1 MEHFAIH
8 YRYMYV
14 NENGEPDE
22 VLNYDIFCDAL
33 FKKRLE
39 IAESIVRNDFKKM
52 LKRKPFN
59 TLLHLA
65 VEQEDISAI
74 EYLLSNRASIKFKN
88 TLGETPL
95 HLAVR
100 KNNAEILDIIC
111 SHITY
116 GHKEKTNINPTDSQ
130 GLSHMHIAC
139 ISNNSL
145 NDLHVQHFLEQ
156 GVPANIPVNFN
167 SPQWPGYTPLHFAVE
182 HGNMRVAKLLLQS
195 GADVS
200 LKNGDGATALHIAFL
215 KSSICMVDLLLEA
228 HQSLEPGSVNP
239 SNQTGLSHFHIACSQ
254 KNASIVQGFIER
266 GADVN
271 AHVNFDTWDYCGFTP
286 LHMAV
291 HFRSSDT
298 IGLLIKYGANIAAKE
313 ARGSTPLHLA
323 FENGY
328 KKIVNLILSSAAQQ
342 NNPKNPVNQW
352 SLSHFH
358 IACVHNN
365 LDMMKNFLESGV
377 AVDEAVHVE
386 AHSFPGYTA
395 LHFAAE
401 FERVEAAEL
410 LLKWNARVD
419 IKDCDGLTPLHVACQ
434 QNFSKISH
442 LIQQNVDVDSRMHRY
457 ELESKVS
464 EFSKWFNGRTEYR
477 SMIELLLRYNS
488 DVNCRDYFDRTPI
501 YHACEI
507 SPKILEQFAVKVTAS
522 LVNKFESTRFEI
534 VKLLVDSGAD
544 IFARNEC
551 TGKTVLYHL
560 VELDECLFFIDRS
573 KVKIAELLLKKG
585 VEASVRIKNGM
596 TPLHLA
602 VTKGLPKVVKLL
614 LTNNADVNTAEH
626 INLETPLHKAC
637 ENLHADI
644 AQMLL
649 DNGADVTA
657 RKKNGQ
663 TALHEVVSSTDFD
676 FTDANAKATSDLVVR
691 LLDAG
696 CDVNVQDY
704 EGKTPLHVACSTLNF
719 VGAQVLLHNGADIN
733 LEDDSGKAPLSYCL
747 FHCRGNFHRIYYI
760 FYEHITKIKYI
771 GYHVSK
777 KNKAYFSRIGK
788 MHNYFSVESARYLS
802 GEYIKE
808 FHKMS
813 SKKIGT
819 SSLNEMLQ
827 KDANQLAVYAK
838 NKTFRKIVTAKK
850 FSEMFPFFGY
860 LLKLQ
865 YKKGCARLKAM
876 KSAKLA
882 LEYLIRRELPD
893 ACAELI
899 FKDLDNENLK
909 HLVVA
914 SETAIEIHNSQ

>member
-1 MEHFAIH
+1 MEDFGDN
-8 YRYMYV
+8 YRYIYM
-14 NENGEPDE
+14 NENCEPDE

-39 IAESIVRNDFKKM
+39 IAESIVRNDYKKI

-111 SHITY
+111 SHISY
-116 GHKEKTNINPTDSQ
+116 GHKEKTNINPMDNQ

-156 GVPANIPVNFN
+156 GVSANIAVNSN
-167 SPQWPGYTPLHFAVE
+167 SPHWPGFTPLHFAVE

-200 LKNGDGATALHIAFL
+200 LKNADGATALHIAFL
-215 KSSICMVDLLLEA
+215 KSCTAMVDILLEA
-228 HQSLEPGSVNP
+228 HQSLEAGNVNP
-239 SNQTGLSHFHIACSQ
+239 SNQTGLSHFHIACYQ
-254 KNASIVQGFIER
+254 KNASIVQGFIDR

-271 AHVNFDTWDYCGFTP
+271 VHVNFDTWDYCGFTP

-291 HFRSSDT
+291 QSQSSDT
-298 IGLLIKYGANIAAKE
+298 IALLIKYGANIAAKE
-313 ARGSTPLHLA
+313 ARGLTPLHLA

-328 KKIVNLILSSAAQQ
+328 KKIVNLILSNVAQQ
-342 NNPKNPVNQW
+342 NNPENPVNQW
-352 SLSHFH
+352 CLSHFH

-365 LDMMKNFLESGV
+365 LDVMKGFLENGV
-377 AVDEAVHVE
+377 SVDEAVDVE
-386 AHSFPGYTA
+386 APSFPGFTA

-410 LLKWNARVD
+410 LLKWNAKVSA
-419 IKDCDGLTPLHVACQ
+419 KDCDGLTPLHVACQ
-434 QNFSKISH
+434 QNFNKVSN

-464 EFSKWFNGRTEYR
+464 EFSKWFNSRTEYR
-477 SMIELLLRYNS
+477 NMIELLLRYKS
-488 DVNCRDYFDRTPI
+488 DVNSRDYFDRTPI

-534 VKLLVDSGAD
+534 VKLLVDNGAD

-573 KVKIAELLLKKG
+573 KVKIAELFLKKG
-585 VEASVRIKNGM
+585 VEASVRTKTGM

-614 LTNNADVNTAEH
+614 LTNNAEVNTIEN
-626 INLETPLHKAC
+626 ISLETPLHKAC

-657 RKKNGQ
+657 RKKNGK
-663 TALHEVVSSTDFD
+663 TALHEVVLNTDFD
-676 FTDANAKATSDLVVR
+676 FTEANAKSTSDLVAR

-704 EGKTPLHVACSTLNF
+704 EGKTPLHGACSALNY

-747 FHCRGNFHRIYYI
+747 FHCRGNFHRIFYI
-760 FYEHITKIKYI
+760 FYEHITKMKYV

-788 MHNYFSVESARYLS
+788 MHNYFSDESARYLS
-802 GEYIKE
+802 SEYIKE

-813 SKKIGT
+813 SKKIGS

-827 KDANQLAVYAK
+827 KDANQLALYAK

-850 FSEMFPFFGY
+850 FPDKFPFFGY

-865 YKKGCARLKAM
+865 YRKGCARLKVM

-882 LEYLIRRELPD
+882 LEYLTKRELPD
-893 ACAELI
+893 ECAELI
-899 FKDLDNENLK
+899 FKNLDNDNLK

-914 SETAIEIHNSQ
+914 GEAVVENRGSQ